1 MILDSMFFMPVLA
14 NTPTIKTCMNILSR
28 TKTNIDIRHSHIERQ
43 KTCHMLLG
51 LSLSVII
58 IND

>member
-28 TKTNIDIRHSHIERQ
+28 TKTNIDIRHSHR
-43 KTCHMLLG
+43 KTKNM
-51 LSLSVII
+51 SYVIRLVLI
-58 IND
+58 CYNYK